1 VILFLAAFAPELSAL
16 ESRLERATIGVG
28 LVEAALGAAR
38 VIGARH
44 PTDVVLVGTAGA
56 YPGKG
61 MAIGDVV
68 IASRVLLVAQ
78 AGALVPAM
86 PVDVAIDERLGHV
99 AERVRRV
106 TVATTLAVTT
116 DDEVA
121 RLLSAKGDVE
131 HLEAFAVARAC
142 QEANVPF
149 TAVLGIAN
157 VVGSRGRAEW
167 REHHE
172 RAAAAACTVAA
183 SLSPQDVRSSTT
195 ERSRA

>member
-1 VILFLAAFAPELSAL
+1 VILFLAAFPPELLAL
-16 ESRLERATIGVG
+16 ESHVERDVVGVG

-38 VIGARH
+38 IIERRK
-44 PTDVVLVGTAGA
+44 PTAVVLVGTAGA

-61 MAIGDVV
+61 ASIGDVV
-68 IASRVLLVAQ
+68 IAARVLLVAP

-86 PVDVAIDERLGHV
+86 PSDLATDAGLAQR
-99 AERVRRV
+99 AKQVRRV
-106 TVATTLAVTT
+106 TVATTLAITT

-121 RLLSAKGDVE
+121 RTLAATADVE
-131 HLEAFAVARAC
+131 HLEAFAVGRAC
-142 QEANVPF
+142 QQANLPF

-172 RAAAAACTVAA
+172 RASAAACAVALSCA
-183 SLSPQDVRSSTT
+183 SRDVRSPTT
-195 ERSRA
+195 EQ